1 MMTSSKKIFLV
12 DAIGAMVSAL
22 LIGLVIAPYE
32 GFFGIPTPIA
42 YLLCFIA
49 ILLSAF
55 SLLSYLFA
63 QNSWK
68 KNLRIIAI
76 LNLGYCAFTASVLTL
91 NSEGITFWG
100 WAYFVIEML
109 IIFALSRVEMGIAK
123 SADN

>member
-1 MMTSSKKIFLV
+1 MIQTKKIFLV
-12 DAIGAMVSAL
+12 DAIGAMISAL

-32 GFFGIPTPIA
+32 GFFGVPTPIA

-55 SLLSYLFA
+55 SLLSYLFT

-100 WAYFVIEML
+100 WSYFILEML

>member
-1 MMTSSKKIFLV
+1 MIQTKKIFLV
-12 DAIGAMVSAL
+12 DAIGAMISAL

-32 GFFGIPTPIA
+32 DFFGVPTPIA
-42 YLLCFIA
+42 YLLCLIA

-100 WAYFVIEML
+100 WSYFILEML